1 MIYDYAAI
9 GQRLRKKRLE
19 LSKDLGDI
27 VEEIKIA
34 EEYLKAIEDG
44 DLTALPSDVY
54 YGLFVRSYAK
64 ELGFDAEKLL
74 EEFATEEPSEERE
87 PKTEKDK
94 PEPEIKKPGQEERP
108 AGRTSPLVVALWVA
122 GVVVVVIAVVILLS
136 TDYEDQ
142 SEVSST
148 PTEAADTTASI
159 VLNEP
164 TDSMVADSGEIETG
178 DLADNMIPD
187 EILPDLILD
196 IDVNA
201 LSWVVVVADGDTI
214 LIDNLDSG
222 FARTLAAREGFVIS
236 LGNPS
241 GVALRLNKQPLRSLS
256 PGGRVIN
263 NVVIDRSNFEDFFL
277 NSEEETVEEN

>member
-1 MIYDYAAI
+1 
-9 GQRLRKKRLE
+9 
-19 LSKDLGDI
+19 
-27 VEEIKIA
+27 
-34 EEYLKAIEDG
+34 
-44 DLTALPSDVY
+44 VY

-94 PEPEIKKPGQEERP
+94 PEPEIKKPGKVERP

-136 TDYEDQ
+136 TDHEDP
-142 SEVSST
+142 SEVAS
-148 PTEAADTTASI
+148 PLTETADTLS
-159 VLNEP
+159 
-164 TDSMVADSGEIETG
+164 SMVFDETIDSILTDSGEIET
-178 DLADNMIPD
+178 DRLTEDMIPD

-222 FARTLAAREGFVIS
+222 FARTLAAQEGFVIS

-241 GVALRLNKQPLRSLS
+241 GVALRLNKRPLRSLS

-263 NVVIDRSNFEDFFL
+263 NVVIDRNNFEDFFL
-277 NSEEETVEEN
+277 NNEEETVEED

>member
-19 LSKDLGDI
+19 LGKDLGDI
-27 VEEIKIA
+27 VEEIKIS
-34 EEYLKAIEDG
+34 EEYIKAIEDG
-44 DLTALPSDVY
+44 DLTALPSEVY

-64 ELGFDAEKLL
+64 ELGYDAEKLL

-87 PKTEKDK
+87 SKPEKDK
-94 PEPEIKKPGQEERP
+94 PEPAIKKPREEERP

-142 SEVSST
+142 SEVAS
-148 PTEAADTTASI
+148 PLAEKADTMPSMVFDET
-159 VLNEP
+159 
-164 TDSMVADSGEIETG
+164 TDSISTDSGEIETG
-178 DLADNMIPD
+178 GPADNMIPD

-241 GVALRLNKQPLRSLS
+241 GVALRLNKQPLRSLA

-277 NSEEETVEEN
+277 NNEDGAIEEN